1 MPIVHR
7 VDRALGVVFAT
18 ATGVLTDD
26 DLFEFAQKT
35 ANDPE
40 FRSGLHELID
50 LRAADATLVTT
61 RGLRRVAEIFGAFD
75 GGPSHAR
82 IAFVA
87 PADVVFGLSR
97 MYQAFR
103 ADSPAEIGVFR
114 ELPEARAWLGLPADV
129 EGDAAEDPRRS

>member
-18 ATGVLTDD
+18 ASGSLGDEELLD
-26 DLFEFAQKT
+26 FAQKT

-40 FRSGLHELID
+40 FRSGVHELID
-50 LRAADATLVTT
+50 LRAADVSQITS
-61 RGLRRVAEIFGAFD
+61 RGLRRAAEIFAAFD
-75 GGPSHAR
+75 SGPSHAR

-103 ADSPAEIGVFR
+103 SDSPAEIGVFR
-114 ELPEARAWLGLPADV
+114 ELHEARAWLGLPPDV
-129 EGDAAEDPRRS
+129 EDDGSG